1 MIFEFPENWDEL
13 DPMTKSVILEEYE
26 DELREEGCS
35 ENEIKMYLDMVKFEL
50 EA

>member
-1 MIFEFPENWDEL
+1 MIFEFPENWNEL
-13 DPMTKSVILEEYE
+13 DPITKSVILEEYG

-35 ENEIKMYLDMVKFEL
+35 EDDIKMYLDMAKFEL